1 VFDSLHRFETKRKEV
16 LHMAEEMKKK
26 KVEAADVAELLKDLP
41 EADVRKAYN
50 VIIGMMLIRG
60 EAELDKAS

>member
-1 VFDSLHRFETKRKEV
+1 
-16 LHMAEEMKKK
+16 MAEEMKKK